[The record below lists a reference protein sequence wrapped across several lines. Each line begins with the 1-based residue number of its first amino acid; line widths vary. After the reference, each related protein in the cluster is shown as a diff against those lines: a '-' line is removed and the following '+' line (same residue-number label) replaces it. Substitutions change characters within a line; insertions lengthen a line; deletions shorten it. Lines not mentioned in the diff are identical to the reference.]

1 MPPRLPPRLLPFR
14 PAAHAP
20 SRALSSRSARA
31 RRHSRPPTARS
42 TPNPP
47 TTDPSLAAAAA
58 AASAPP
64 PSPRRSTGLLD
75 PVDPLN
81 LKGTRAEEPTIRFFE
96 QEVARG
102 AAGGMSA
109 AAPRPVSAARIEADA
124 RAAAALRVK
133 IATLED
139 EVARLERDDELDPVV
154 LRLRAIA
161 AGRGDAEVEMLADA
175 EPERVRGE
183 LEGLRVSMPPG
194 AGGAAVYLERLN
206 NCLRHA
212 YLATDPS
219 ARPVIRQELWKT
231 YKRAKMHLPGLLE
244 QIPDPAWDML
254 FYSQAVRWKSNSR
267 REEHMRELLADM
279 KSVGM
284 DGPPTRVPDE
294 KSLDDV
300 D

>member
-1 MPPRLPPRLLPFR
+1 MTAS
-14 PAAHAP
+14 PAVVNADA
-20 SRALSSRSARA
+20 
-31 RRHSRPPTARS
+31 
-42 TPNPP
+42 
-47 TTDPSLAAAAA
+47 
-58 AASAPP
+58 
-64 PSPRRSTGLLD
+64 GLLD

-96 QEVARG
+96 QAVARG
-102 AAGGMSA
+102 AGGGMSA
-109 AAPRPVSAARIEADA
+109 APPRPVSAARIEADA

-161 AGRGDAEVEMLADA
+161 AGRGDEEVEMLADA

-183 LEGLRVSMPPG
+183 LEGLRIPVPPE
-194 AGGAAVYLERLN
+194 AGGAAAVYLERLN

-231 YKRAKMHLPGLLE
+231 YKRAKLHSPGLLE

-284 DGPPTRVPDE
+284 DGPPTKVPDK